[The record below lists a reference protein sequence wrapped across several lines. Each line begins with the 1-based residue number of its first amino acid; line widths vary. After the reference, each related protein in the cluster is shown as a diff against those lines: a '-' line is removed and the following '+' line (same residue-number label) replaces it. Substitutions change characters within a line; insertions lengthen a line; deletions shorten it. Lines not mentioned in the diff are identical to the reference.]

1 MFTFPKSIQMQPFN
15 IVAKILNK
23 SKRILTLTVL
33 LTSTGFAA
41 LYGTNNFV
49 QPSRIPTTFN
59 QSQYH
64 FNYNSHHHP
73 NIFPP
78 SQQHIAQQASSP
90 LSSSCPSINSSSP
103 TASCSKKAVVG
114 QYPSEYSS
122 HNSPVVTG
130 LTNDLKANTKS
141 NDLAGNNSSNN
152 YYGGQDDRALQSY
165 SRYGHDKHSNS
176 SAAHNGL
183 NAKDSLAKPES
194 HRDQIGQF
202 STTSYSSEIDKRTE
216 SVYSDCVEKK
226 NFVPPNIDMANSSIP
241 AQPFQYNSDY
251 HRSQFH
257 HLNRAPFNQFNS
269 HPHFRAQH
277 GLGNHQLLPLAYY
290 QQRKP
295 KIDFDNFS
303 CPSLTAHTS

>member
-1 MFTFPKSIQMQPFN
+1 M
-15 IVAKILNK
+15 
-23 SKRILTLTVL
+23 
-33 LTSTGFAA
+33 
-41 LYGTNNFV
+41 